1 MKPWEIPYTCHIV
14 PFSEKECQPN
24 VKREGNDTLGSEEN
38 NFPPPHPHFTIDFSP
53 SLHKPQFLLLSSINC
68 QYVGQNYLNIFAS
81 FSIF

>member
-24 VKREGNDTLGSEEN
+24 VKREGNDTLGSEEK
-38 NFPPPHPHFTIDFSP
+38 NFPPPHPTPI
-53 SLHKPQFLLLSSINC
+53 SLLI
-68 QYVGQNYLNIFAS
+68 YVGQNYLNIFAS